1 MFNQRQRSSSS
12 SSSSQEQTNVDQ
24 NSLKYGAPEKRLGV
38 ATAGNLS
45 FGSVATM
52 VHGNPFASG
61 TAGASGVSIGMS
73 QSNGGYDSR
82 FSQYKLT
89 PQATSGGMVS
99 LGAVKQTR
107 NDMIQA
113 QVMKHES
120 VTTGKIPLEE
130 QKKYK
135 NLR

>member
-1 MFNQRQRSSSS
+1 MPGNG
-12 SSSSQEQTNVDQ
+12 
-24 NSLKYGAPEKRLGV
+24 SL
-38 ATAGNLS
+38 
-45 FGSVATM
+45 GSVATM
-52 VHGNPFASG
+52 VHGNPFA
-61 TAGASGVSIGMS
+61 TGAVSSSGVSINTAPSHGT
-73 QSNGGYDSR
+73 YDSR

-99 LGAVKQTR
+99 LGSVKQTR
-107 NDMIQA
+107 NDQIQS